1 MPPAFATVAFATVTA
16 TIVEKIATL
25 FILLL
30 TLFNNFLKTIIRSR
44 IQTNFILFQVL
55 CLIVSKN

>member
-1 MPPAFATVAFATVTA
+1 MPPAFATVASTA

-25 FILLL
+25 LILLL